1 MYSHP
6 IKVAVGR
13 EISEQFVVE
22 YVGPPCGQH
31 IVAPAQ
37 VKVVLVTGDHRVRF
51 IVRAVE
57 PLAGF
62 GFVLVAEIVPSAVE
76 PDPTSAPVGELVRDL
91 GIDIVEGVVQ
101 RTARPFD
108 DAIEKERVH
117 SSGTQRESGVP
128 VLQRS
133 FQMELLGKEAGG
145 DASGYFLRVAVVGT
159 HVHHAGDPAAVPRRE
174 RAFIDRDF
182 LDGFGSEN
190 RQQSEKM
197 TDIVKRCSV
206 QQHQILV
213 RAASTDVYSRKAF
226 VAALHARHHLE
237 GLQNILLAEDN
248 RSVGDELVRDFNR
261 PHIRGAD
268 SGILAGGYPRA
279 PDLSG
284 RSQSHIEREVLFQV
298 DPLCPGGAPYVGI
311 CQFDLALR
319 NGQGIESEV
328 VGGGAGHSCR

>member
-57 PLAGF
+57 PLAGL
-62 GFVLVAEIVPSAVE
+62 GFVLVAEIVTSAVK
-76 PDPTSAPVGELVRDL
+76 PDPPPAPVRELVRDL
-91 GIDIVEGVVQ
+91 GVDIIEGVVQ
-101 RTARPFD
+101 RTAGPFD
-108 DAIEKERVH
+108 DSIEKERVH
-117 SSGTQRESGVP
+117 PSGTQRERRVP
-128 VLQRS
+128 VLQRT
-133 FQMELLGKEAGG
+133 FQMKFLGEKTGG
-145 DASGYFLRVAVVGT
+145 DASGDFLRVAVICP

-174 RAFIDRDF
+174 RAFVDRDF

-197 TDIVKRCSV
+197 ADIVKRCPV
-206 QQHQILV
+206 QKHQILV

-279 PDLSG
+279 PDLCR
-284 RSQSHIEREVLFQV
+284 RSQCHI
-298 DPLCPGGAPYVGI
+298 
-311 CQFDLALR
+311 
-319 NGQGIESEV
+319 
-328 VGGGAGHSCR
+328 